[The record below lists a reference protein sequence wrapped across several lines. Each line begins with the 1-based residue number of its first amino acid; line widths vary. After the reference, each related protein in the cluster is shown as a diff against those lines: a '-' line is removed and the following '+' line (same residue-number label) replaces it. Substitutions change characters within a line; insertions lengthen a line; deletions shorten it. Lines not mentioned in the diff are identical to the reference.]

1 MFPPVTVRFR
11 AGGHMHEETHVDGA
25 VTMPFFI
32 APAADDLPQ
41 SAQGMP
47 PTVVRIVIDTRL
59 RDLPRAT
66 RATAVAIFSRGI
78 SAGLTGMMRTTLEWN
93 LAAIRQRGISVDYA
107 AIPVSY
113 PLRSGFDFGR
123 DAQRSLFQYA
133 STCAEA
139 GRLWRRVE
147 QSGDVR
153 AAERRA
159 VPEGTKCP
167 ADDLFIGRFAALEN

>member
-1 MFPPVTVRFR
+1 
-11 AGGHMHEETHVDGA
+11 
-25 VTMPFFI
+25 
-32 APAADDLPQ
+32 
-41 SAQGMP
+41 
-47 PTVVRIVIDTRL
+47 
-59 RDLPRAT
+59 
-66 RATAVAIFSRGI
+66 
-78 SAGLTGMMRTTLEWN
+78 MMRTTLEWN